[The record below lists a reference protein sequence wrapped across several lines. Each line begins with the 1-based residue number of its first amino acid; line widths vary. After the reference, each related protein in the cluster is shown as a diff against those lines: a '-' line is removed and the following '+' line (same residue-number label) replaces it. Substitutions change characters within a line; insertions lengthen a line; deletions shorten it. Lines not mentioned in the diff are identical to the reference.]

1 VREKERKIEK
11 KLIKEII
18 DCRKLLTERFSVYT
32 SNTISRLIEAEISL
46 ALLYKEV
53 NREFSIGEN

>member
-1 VREKERKIEK
+1 MREKERKIEK